1 VDGKMSQSSRGQ
13 KNRAVFLDR
22 DGTICEEVG
31 YIGEVGQ
38 VRLIPGSGE
47 AVRLLNES
55 GFKVIVV
62 TNQAGV
68 ARGFFPESRL
78 EEIHAELER
87 QLRASGAQLDAIY
100 YCPHHPTEGSPPYV
114 RECECRKPATGLVFR
129 AAEDLNVDLRSSY
142 MIGDHFSDIECGQ
155 RAGAKTVLLL
165 TGHGKEAM
173 GKRQQWPLPP
183 SHIAADLYD
192 AVQWVLNHPERE

>member
-1 VDGKMSQSSRGQ
+1 MSPRDAAR
-13 KNRAVFLDR
+13 RAVFMDR
-22 DGTICEEVG
+22 DGTVADEVG
-31 YIGEVGQ
+31 YVNHAS
-38 VRLIPGSGE
+38 RLRLLPGSAAALRRVRE
-47 AVRLLNES
+47 AGLLC
-55 GFKVIVV
+55 VVV
-62 TNQAGV
+62 TNQSGV
-68 ARGFFPESRL
+68 ARDYF
-78 EEIHAELER
+78 EETVVNQANERFRELLAAEG
-87 QLRASGAQLDAIY
+87 ASVDAIY

-114 RECECRKPATGLVFR
+114 RECDCRKPATGLIFR

-165 TGHGKEAM
+165 TGHGKDAM
-173 GKRQQWPLPP
+173 GKRQQWPRPP